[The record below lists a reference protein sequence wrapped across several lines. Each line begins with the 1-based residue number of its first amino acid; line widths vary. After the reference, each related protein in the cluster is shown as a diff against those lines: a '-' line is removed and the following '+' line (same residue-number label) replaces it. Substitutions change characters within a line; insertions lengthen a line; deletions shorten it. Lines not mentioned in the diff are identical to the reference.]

1 MPDVS
6 KKMARIEKHVGSIRK
21 MIRKD
26 KSYPQLMRQI
36 CVVHSELENVEEI
49 IVQDLAER
57 H

>member
-1 MPDVS
+1 MPEVA
-6 KKMARIEKHVGSIRK
+6 KKMARIEKHVNSVRK
-21 MIRKD
+21 MIKAD

-36 CVVHSELENVEEI
+36 CAVHSELESVEET